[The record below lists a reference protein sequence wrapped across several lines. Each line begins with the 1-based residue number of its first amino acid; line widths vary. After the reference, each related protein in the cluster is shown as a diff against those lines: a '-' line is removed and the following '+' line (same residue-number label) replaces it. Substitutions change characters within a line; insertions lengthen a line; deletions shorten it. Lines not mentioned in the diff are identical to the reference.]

1 MKQGIVQCRNELI
14 PSWALLLVVTEHGIV
29 VERKRKKGKEERT
42 VWYIYI
48 YKTGR

>member
-1 MKQGIVQCRNELI
+1 MKQGVVQCRNELI
-14 PSWALLLVVTEHGIV
+14 PSWALLLVVTEHGSIV

-48 YKTGR
+48 YI